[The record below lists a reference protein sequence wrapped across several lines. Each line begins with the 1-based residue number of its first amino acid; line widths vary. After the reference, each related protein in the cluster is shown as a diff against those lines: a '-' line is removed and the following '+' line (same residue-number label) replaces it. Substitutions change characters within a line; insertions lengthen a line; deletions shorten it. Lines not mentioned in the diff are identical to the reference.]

1 MLVGIF
7 AFEAAFATA
16 VSAAPS
22 AASGPGTTGIDLTSA
37 LWAAVHLPAQISS
50 VQHTLVWCTLVLGV
64 VGLANAALLAALLVA
79 RTERVRP
86 PATATAP
93 AVSAPEISGAQPLS
107 SAPPPLSIEPPRLP
121 VTYVSSA
128 GFAPAPP
135 AAPAKL
141 QRVCLGCGGPVS
153 AGSKSGR
160 CRRCVQFRSKAGTTP
175 EFA

>member
-86 PATATAP
+86 AATAPAP

-107 SAPPPLSIEPPRLP
+107 SAPPPLTSA
-121 VTYVSSA
+121 YVSSA

-135 AAPAKL
+135 APPAKL